1 MVLSIKMELTHML
14 SMSFAFFLC
23 FISTSAALSN
33 DTVAAAE
40 LRLIGQERESSIERA
55 LSGYFDDDDIAGANA
70 FVDKLAADGDISE
83 KERRVLEDRI
93 WHTKTERTLRYARKV
108 REAIRNSDLEMMREY
123 NARIQRLMDSALPNS
138 VVETGSGQ
146 REAETETSTPDTQSD
161 IVRDEEG
168 AADVIADL
176 MRRGEEA
183 ITNYNL
189 MLAPEGTFSAL
200 GVLDQL
206 KTLGSEGEAAGKT
219 LGQKIM
225 AVYAALIER
234 DIGRGRLDKAR
245 TFAERMRTVA
255 EHAGL
260 PSDEVDSLNA
270 RIDKVSSRA
279 AEHNRLLRQA
289 AHLRDQ
295 GQLVAPSDSHALV
308 FAARALKL
316 DVDRAV
322 ANDMLDDIILRQRQR
337 AEQLAEAGRLRDGA
351 RELEV
356 LADALLEADIDKEK
370 LVVSFRSEA
379 AALFRRADLLDSDRE
394 RRTTAEGEGS
404 RSPFT
409 FINPF

>member
-1 MVLSIKMELTHML
+1 ML
-14 SMSFAFFLC
+14 RMSFAFFLC
-23 FISTSAALSN
+23 FISASAALSN

-40 LRLIGQERESSIERA
+40 LRLIGQERESAIERA
-55 LSGYFDDDDIAGANA
+55 LSGYFDDDDITGANA

-83 KERRVLEDRI
+83 TERRVLEDRI

-108 REAIRNSDLEMMREY
+108 REAIQNSDLEMMRDY
-123 NARIQRLMDSALPNS
+123 NARIQRLTGSALPNS
-138 VVETGSGQ
+138 VVEADSEQ
-146 REAETETSTPDTQSD
+146 REAEAVTSAPDTQSD

-168 AADVIADL
+168 AAGVIADL

-183 ITNYNL
+183 IASYNL
-189 MLAPEGTFSAL
+189 MLAPEGMLSAL

-206 KTLGSEGEAAGKT
+206 KTLGGEGETAAKT

-260 PSDEVDSLNA
+260 PTDEVDSLSA
-270 RIDKVSSRA
+270 RIDEVSSRA
-279 AEHNRLLRQA
+279 EEHDRLLRQA

-295 GQLVAPSDSHALV
+295 GQLVAPSENHALV
-308 FAARALKL
+308 FAAKALKL
-316 DVDRAV
+316 DLDRAV
-322 ANDMLDDIILRQRQR
+322 ANDMLNDIIKRQRRR
-337 AEQLAEAGRLRDGA
+337 ADQLAEAGRLRDGA
-351 RELEV
+351 REFEV
-356 LADALLEADIDKEK
+356 LADTLLEADIGKEE
-370 LVVSFRSEA
+370 LVASFRSEA
-379 AALFRRADLLDSDRE
+379 AALFRRAGLRDSERE
-394 RRTTAEGEGS
+394 RRAAADAPPASEAPAESEGS
-404 RSPFT
+404 PNPFT